1 MRVFV
6 SSGPPSRFD
15 WVGLV
20 GTGLGRAARFAPL
33 SVVLVPPKNFLDH
46 GIDDVIRVALDE
58 PSVVFEEFVDRLLE
72 SYLPSHDP
80 WCFLNDRHSVPPL
93 LMCVFFPKCL
103 SRGKNSRHDLPCRRA
118 GATPRTFW
126 AAESRKSGVAPAR
139 FGVFST
145 QTLASIPSLSPTLQ
159 RNCSRHRLKNLQK
172 TKLKCVVLTLFSF
185 FPQVPFQELQRG
197 KAPQPKNGR
206 SRGDC
211 YRQTPGKCRTRSLA
225 RLSIH
230 DRDARSVDRQIG
242 FSPDCGKSGPPPTK
256 MCSGRGPRPCE
267 FGSSGAVLPIR
278 LTQAESPR
286 GNRIVPWPFR
296 NGNRLSPDREIRIQ

>member
-1 MRVFV
+1 M
-6 SSGPPSRFD
+6 S
-15 WVGLV
+15 
-20 GTGLGRAARFAPL
+20 
-33 SVVLVPPKNFLDH
+33 
-46 GIDDVIRVALDE
+46 
-58 PSVVFEEFVDRLLE
+58 
-72 SYLPSHDP
+72 
-80 WCFLNDRHSVPPL
+80 
-93 LMCVFFPKCL
+93 FFRTACH
-103 SRGKNSRHDLPCRRA
+103 RGKNSRHDLPCRRA
-118 GATPRTFW
+118 GATPGTFW
-126 AAESRKSGVAPAR
+126 AAEGRKSGVAPAR

-145 QTLASIPSLSPTLQ
+145 VTFVCIASLSPTLQ
-159 RNCSRHRLKNLQK
+159 RNCSGHTLKNLQK

-185 FPQVPFQELQRG
+185 FPQVPVQELQSG
-197 KAPQPKNGR
+197 KAPQPQIGR

-211 YRQTPGKCRTRSLA
+211 NRHTPGKCRTRSLA

-286 GNRIVPWPFR
+286 RNRILPCPFR
-296 NGNRLSPDREIRIQ
+296 NWNRLHPI